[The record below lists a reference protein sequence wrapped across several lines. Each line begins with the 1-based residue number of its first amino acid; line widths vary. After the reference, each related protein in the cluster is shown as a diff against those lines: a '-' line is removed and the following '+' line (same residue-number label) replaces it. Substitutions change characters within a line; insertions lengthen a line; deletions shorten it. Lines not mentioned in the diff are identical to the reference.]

1 VANHHRPDQ
10 RTRVLRGLQLRIAG
24 HTWQSIAEETGY
36 WSTEAGARRAINGL
50 LDKWESATVDEYR
63 IIQTGRYEELV
74 RAWWPRA
81 TGAAKDDDGD
91 PIPPDDKAAT
101 VVIKVMEAINRLHA
115 LNREQDASDAP
126 RMSPDEFRAA
136 LAEHAALTVATS
148 QRPAALEGPPS

>member
-1 VANHHRPDQ
+1 MANHHRPDQ

-36 WSTEAGARRAINGL
+36 WSTEAGARRAINSL

-81 TGAAKDDDGD
+81 TGAEKDGDGD
-91 PIPPDDKAAT
+91 PLPPDDRAAA
-101 VVIKVMEAINRLHA
+101 VVIKVMDAINRLHA
-115 LNREQDASDAP
+115 LNREEDPGTAP
-126 RMSPDEFRAA
+126 RMSPEEFRAA
-136 LAEHAALTVATS
+136 LAEHAALTAAN
-148 QRPAALEGPPS
+148 QRPAAIEGPPQ